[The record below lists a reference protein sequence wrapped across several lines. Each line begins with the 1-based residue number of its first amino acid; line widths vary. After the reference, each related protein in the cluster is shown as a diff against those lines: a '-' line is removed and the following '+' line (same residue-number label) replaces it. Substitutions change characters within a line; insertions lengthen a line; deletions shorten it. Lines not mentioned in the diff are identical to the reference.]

1 VFRTRR
7 ALAVFAA
14 LGAATAGLAACG
26 GDDDD
31 NGGGGGD
38 GPGTSE
44 VTGEAFTMG
53 TTDYDV
59 TATDPAGSYDLAS
72 SFLHYQIYETLL
84 TVPAGSNE
92 IAGDAAESCEYEDP
106 QNPVTLTCTL
116 RDGLT
121 FSNGDELTSS
131 DVKFSLE
138 RNIAIADPDG
148 ASGLLA
154 SVAAPGPEEGT
165 FKVDPN
171 AIETPDPQTVVF
183 HLNHPDV
190 TFQYILTHSSTSIVN
205 EDVFPEDEILPDDQA
220 IGSGPY
226 TLEEFTNKDIAVLA
240 ANPEYSGER
249 KSKVPQVFVNYYQ
262 KTSTMKDALENGEI
276 QLAYRSFSPTETE
289 DLRGNDDVE
298 VIDGEG
304 AEIRYW
310 VWDLDNDVP
319 KNEAIRKAVA
329 QIIDRDAIAERAY
342 GNTVEPLYSIVPPG
356 FPGQTDAFEAVYGE
370 PNVQAAEQLLND
382 AGVETPVELTMAYTG
397 NHYGPN
403 AVDEAT
409 ELQRQLEDSG
419 LFTINLENAEW
430 EQYQGLY
437 DENAY
442 DLFQLG
448 WFPDF
453 PDADNYLSPFI
464 VDGGFYS
471 NGYSNDQVNQL
482 ITEEQS
488 TDDPALREDTFRK
501 LQEITAQDVPM
512 VPSWVGKNTAVI
524 TPGIEGVEDTL
535 DPAHIF
541 RLWMITY
548 NP

>member
-7 ALAVFAA
+7 ALAALAA

-31 NGGGGGD
+31 GGGGGD

-92 IAGDAAESCEYEDP
+92 IQGDAAESCEYEDP
-106 QNPVTLTCTL
+106 QNPVRLVCTL

-154 SVAAPGPEEGT
+154 SIAKEGPEPGT
-165 FKVDPN
+165 IVVDPA

-183 HLNHPDV
+183 NLNHPDT
-190 TFQYILTHSSTSIVN
+190 TFQYILTHSSASIVD
-205 EDVFPEDEILPDDQA
+205 EDVFPADELLADEEV

-226 TLEEFTNKDIAVLA
+226 TLDEFTNKDTAVLT
-240 ANPEYSGER
+240 ANAEYSGER
-249 KSKVPQVFVNYYQ
+249 KSQVPQVFVNYYQ
-262 KTSTMKDALENGEI
+262 RTSALKDAIENGEI
-276 QLAYRSFSPTETE
+276 QLAYRSLSPTETN
-289 DLRGNDDVE
+289 DLRENDEVE
-298 VIDGEG
+298 VIDGDG

-310 VWDLDNDVP
+310 VWDLDNEVAQDPAV
-319 KNEAIRKAVA
+319 RQAVA
-329 QIIDRDAIAERAY
+329 QIVDRDAIAQDAY
-342 GNTVEPLYSIVPPG
+342 ADTVDPLYSIVPDG
-356 FPGQTDAFEAVYGE
+356 FPGHTEAFQEQYGE
-370 PNVQAAEQLLND
+370 PNVQAAEQLLNEANVD
-382 AGVETPVELTMAYTG
+382 TPVELTMAYTP

-403 AVDEAT
+403 AVDEAS
-409 ELQRQLEDSG
+409 EFERQLEESG
-419 LFTINLENAEW
+419 LFEVTMESAEW

-453 PDADNYLSPFI
+453 LDADNYLSPFI
-464 VDGGFYS
+464 VDGGFFA
-471 NGYSNDQVNQL
+471 NGYSNPQVNQL
-482 ITEEQS
+482 VTQEQS
-488 TDDPALREDTFRK
+488 TAEPAVRESAFRK
-501 LQEITAQDVPM
+501 LQQITAEDVPL
-512 VPSWVGKNTAVI
+512 VPTWVGKNTAVVA
-524 TPGIEGVEDTL
+524 PGIEGVEDTL